1 MKEYIYYKYL
11 ISSNNLKEDS
21 KENLTF
27 DQEIFYYK
35 KSNKIKN
42 VLGKKRKIK
51 RVDESENKTL
61 KKRN

>member
-42 VLGKKRKIK
+42 VLGKKRMIK